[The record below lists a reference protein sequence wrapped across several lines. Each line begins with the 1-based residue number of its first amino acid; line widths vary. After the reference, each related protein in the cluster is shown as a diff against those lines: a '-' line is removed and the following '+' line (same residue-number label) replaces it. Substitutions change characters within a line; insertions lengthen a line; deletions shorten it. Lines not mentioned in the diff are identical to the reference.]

1 MRVLFITRTHPHKS
15 LGALEM
21 RLHARLTELSE
32 LGHEVLVLTKWTGD
46 PIDFDLPARIEIRS
60 PFKTFRP
67 WEWTRALPMV
77 FAWRPDLLHVFDPGL
92 SAIERTLS
100 VELMAMTMLETLKR
114 ASRGRS
120 PFLGSLVSIV
130 TAGSRDGWEKA
141 GAKFVEN
148 EWLHPVGGERL
159 SNTRWDLALDRKLH
173 FVLAGQVGRDRK
185 LESVLDALDYMRV
198 NSNFELTVYLDRSKL
213 SASDRKR
220 LGIAERA
227 EAFGVAVGSRL
238 RVVPP
243 LDPSKTIENG
253 AAFDAAIIAGLEPK
267 AARTWME
274 QIAIPVVLSELQK
287 PISNELQTRGMHA
300 CVLGGLVT
308 EIAAV
313 VQALALATDRERLSE
328 AWLKI
333 EQGSSTGGR
342 DVAANHV
349 SRIYSQIAGTGSNSY
364 A

>member
-15 LGALEM
+15 LGSVEM

-46 PIDFDLPARIEIRS
+46 PIDFDLPTRIEIRS
-60 PFKTFRP
+60 PFKSFRP

-120 PFLGSLVSIV
+120 PFQGSLISIL
-130 TAGSRDGWEKA
+130 TSSSREGWEKA
-141 GAKFVEN
+141 GAKFVEID
-148 EWLHPVGGERL
+148 WLHPVGGERV
-159 SNTRWDLALDRKLH
+159 SSTRWDLALGRKLN
-173 FVLAGQVGRDRK
+173 FVLAGHIGRDRK

-198 NSNFELTVYLDRSKL
+198 NPGFELTAYLDRSKL
-213 SASDRKR
+213 STVDRMR
-220 LGIAERA
+220 LGHAERA

-238 RVVPP
+238 RVIAPASAP
-243 LDPSKTIENG
+243 AKLADGET
-253 AAFDAAIIAGLEPK
+253 FDAAIIAGLEPK
-267 AARTWME
+267 LARSWME
-274 QIAIPVVLSELQK
+274 QLSIPVVLSELQK
-287 PISNELQTRGMHA
+287 TIANELSTRGMLA
-300 CVLGGLVT
+300 RVVGPLVT
-308 EIAAV
+308 EIAPV
-313 VQALALATDRERLSE
+313 VQALAQASDRELLSE

-333 EQGSSTGGR
+333 EQGSLTGGR